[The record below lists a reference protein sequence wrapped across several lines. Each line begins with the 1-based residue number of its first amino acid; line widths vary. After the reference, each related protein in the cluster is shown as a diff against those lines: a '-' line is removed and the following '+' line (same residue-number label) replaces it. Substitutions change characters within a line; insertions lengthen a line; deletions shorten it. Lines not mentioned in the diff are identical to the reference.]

1 MRLRYYLQHPDELK
15 DSREFMQV
23 LIQRPDLS
31 IEFLERWQASR
42 IGLLLLVLV
51 FLSLAVGIIYTE
63 TTGDVSSGFTIAS
76 TSLLIINGASS
87 FDDFVRSGY
96 MTSAYSV
103 CLVLIG
109 VLNLVDL

>member
-51 FLSLAVGIIYTE
+51 FLSLAVGVIYTE

-76 TSLLIINGASS
+76 TSFPFMKGASQ
-87 FDDFVRSGY
+87 FDFIRSGY